1 MSVFRQMAGIT
12 GKCRACVAARELGG
26 FEVCAGLT
34 SRLRAV
40 DHLRMAWRIDEAVTH
55 GEIDNTV
62 EGRTVGRIWLAGR
75 DKPLVLSLDG
85 DCWRDL
91 AGTRL
96 RFENP
101 SPTPEADA
109 DALDVDQTGIVGDMT
124 ASRKNKIPT
133 VDDDELHRLCESEE
147 EIPYEWRNTLY
158 LEWFSHINGRVVIET
173 AAYRLEI
180 SPHEWEMD
188 ADAEEAQ
195 KLANLNAM
203 RDFMAQ
209 VIRRRDPE
217 AVAEDRSRELDEY
230 AWEERLKESDRLTEA
245 YQEVL
250 EKYMEDA
257 DCEQKEAFVMGWDG
271 LLDALA
277 ERDEAGEPE
286 FPVPG
291 DPEYGVVDDGL
302 FDSGDDEEDGM
313 DFLDCDAEMDEDEN
327 HPLQTRAQELA
338 MRAMDVVPRD
348 AGPGTP
354 GYQLVSLLLQVSG
367 KLAGALNGR
376 GSGYEPESGFVLAVL
391 KRCLN
396 WLNEAVG
403 FCQELMSAEED
414 PDQLAA
420 LAHLRSSAYEIR
432 DAITELR
439 RELK

>member
-1 MSVFRQMAGIT
+1 
-12 GKCRACVAARELGG
+12 
-26 FEVCAGLT
+26 
-34 SRLRAV
+34 
-40 DHLRMAWRIDEAVTH
+40 MAWRIEEAVTR

-62 EGRTVGRIWLAGR
+62 EGRTTGRIWLAGR
-75 DKPLVLSLDG
+75 DEPLVLILEG

-96 RFENP
+96 RFQNH
-101 SPTPEADA
+101 TPVAVADSA
-109 DALDVDQTGIVGDMT
+109 ALDVNQTGIVGDMT
-124 ASRKNKIPT
+124 ASRKNKVPT
-133 VDDDELHRLCESEE
+133 VPEDELHRLYQNQS

-158 LEWFSHINGRVVIET
+158 LEWFSEINGRVVIET
-173 AAYRLEI
+173 TSFTMEI

-188 ADAEEAQ
+188 EDAENAQ

-209 VIRRRDPE
+209 VIRRREPVHQE
-217 AVAEDRSRELDEY
+217 SESGEELDEY
-230 AWEERLKESDRLTEA
+230 AWEERLKESDRLTDA

-250 EKYMEDA
+250 EKYMEDS
-257 DCEQKEAFVMGWDG
+257 DSEQKEAFVMGWDG

-277 ERDEAGEPE
+277 ERDEAG
-286 FPVPG
+286 
-291 DPEYGVVDDGL
+291 DDGYPGADRAYGQADDGFL
-302 FDSGDDEEDGM
+302 DSGEDEDEEDEDGY
-313 DFLDCDAEMDEDEN
+313 FEADEDSFGSEDD
-327 HPLQTRAQELA
+327 HPLQIQAQELA
-338 MRAMDVVPRD
+338 MRAMDVVQND

-354 GYQLVSLLLQVSG
+354 AYQLVSCLLQVSG

-376 GSGYEPESGFVLAVL
+376 GSGYEPETGYVLAVL

-403 FCQELMSAEED
+403 SCQELMASEED

-420 LAHLRSSAYEIR
+420 LAHLRSSAFAIR
-432 DAITELR
+432 DSITELR